1 MANVVIPDYI
11 EFSEILRIIE
21 TKDLVHADVVNP
33 LFKTL
38 LLNTVYLNRHMTE
51 MLERIETL
59 ATDNTYGGPELS
71 ADANIVDASAQFSVI
86 RKTSS
91 TASVQTLFQKAIDGL
106 RKGLYSLLIR
116 VKVSSNSNN
125 GGLIEL
131 NVTSGG
137 AILETRTITANM
149 FERAGVYQTFG
160 LNVELNDAV
169 TITARLLKNSANIT
183 VSVDYVMLQ
192 PAQTAITSL

>member
-1 MANVVIPDYI
+1 MANVVIPENP
-11 EFSEILRIIE
+11 EFNEALRIIE

-33 LFKTL
+33 MFRTL
-38 LLNTVYLNRHMTE
+38 LLNTIY
-51 MLERIETL
+51 LERRVAKMIERIDTL
-59 ATDNTYGGPELS
+59 AIDNTYGGPELS
-71 ADANIVDASAQFSVI
+71 ADANIVDASAQ
-86 RKTSS
+86 TSS
-91 TASVQTLFQKAIDGL
+91 TASVQTLFQKAIDSL

-116 VKVSSNSNN
+116 VKVNSNSNN

-160 LNVELNDAV
+160 LNVELNDTV

>member
-1 MANVVIPDYI
+1 MANVIIPDAP

-33 LFKTL
+33 LFRTL
-38 LLNTVYLNRHMTE
+38 LLNTVYLK
-51 MLERIETL
+51 ERIETL
-59 ATDNTYGGPELS
+59 ATDNTYGGTDLS
-71 ADANIVDASAQFSVI
+71 AEATVTDGSAQFNVI

-91 TASVQTLFQKAIDGL
+91 TASAQTLFSKSVEGL

-116 VKVSSNSNN
+116 LKASSITDGN
-125 GGLIEL
+125 GLIEL
-131 NVTSGG
+131 KVTSGG
-137 AILETRTITANM
+137 TVLETRTITSQM
-149 FERAGVYQTFG
+149 FEKSNTFQTFG
-160 LNVELNDAV
+160 LNIDLLDTA
-169 TITARLLKNSANIT
+169 TITATLLKNSANIA

>member
-1 MANVVIPDYI
+1 MANVIIPDAP

-33 LFKTL
+33 LFRTL
-38 LLNTVYLNRHMTE
+38 LLNTVYLNKRVTE
-51 MLERIETL
+51 MKERIETL
-59 ATDNTYGGPELS
+59 ATDNTYGGTDLS
-71 ADANIVDASAQFSVI
+71 AEATVTDGSAQFNVI

-91 TASVQTLFQKAIDGL
+91 TASTQTLFSKSVEGL

-116 VKVSSNSNN
+116 LKASSITDGN
-125 GGLIEL
+125 GLIEL
-131 NVTSGG
+131 KVTSGG
-137 AILETRTITANM
+137 TVLETRTITSQM
-149 FERAGVYQTFG
+149 FEKSNTFQTFG
-160 LNVELNDAV
+160 LNIDLLDTA
-169 TITARLLKNSANIT
+169 TITATLLKNSANIA

>member
-1 MANVVIPDYI
+1 MANVVIP
-11 EFSEILRIIE
+11 ENPELNEVLRIIE
-21 TKDLVHADVVNP
+21 TKDLVHADIVNP
-33 LFKTL
+33 MFSTL
-38 LLNTVYLNRHMTE
+38 LLNTIY
-51 MLERIETL
+51 LERRVAKMIERIDTL
-59 ATDNTYGGPELS
+59 AIDNTYGGPELS

-86 RKTSS
+86 RKMSS

-137 AILETRTITANM
+137 TILETRTITASM
-149 FERAGVYQTFG
+149 FERAGVFQTFG
-160 LNVELNDAV
+160 FNVELSDTV
-169 TITARLLKNSANIT
+169 TITAKLLKNSANIT